1 MNRACA
7 CALLWAVASSGL
19 PPTWTH
25 AWDTAL
31 QAQFIDFGYG
41 YLNSAQAT
49 FVSSHYAIVSVEK
62 CTGTP
67 NTEKG
72 IWTTAAQLKA
82 LNRDI
87 RVLFYIHAE
96 LISLACYAAYTSW
109 MRLPQFWLRDDA
121 GRFVNNT
128 DGVPVLNYS
137 DPGARAWFVSLPLN
151 GSGSPAANIVDG
163 VFIDFTGFTR
173 CPGIAAARCSALAE
187 GKRAMVREMQALLN
201 ATNGGSVFQNPPKDF
216 EALETLSDANA
227 VMGEH
232 FAAFGHVI
240 KTGPTTWK
248 FDAVKIAAYFD
259 AVATAAAAG
268 KSVVVATWPGP
279 LSTPFIAGSPS
290 WILGDQPT
298 TIGGWKEPIAEW
310 HAFALAG
317 FLTCVQENVWMQYQ
331 MWCVCQRKGE
341 GTGQQR
347 TLCLL
352 AL

>member
-7 CALLWAVASSGL
+7 CALLWVVASSGL

-41 YLNSAQAT
+41 YLSSAQAT

-62 CTGTP
+62 CTGAP

-72 IWTTAAQLKA
+72 IWTTSAQLKA

-121 GRFVNNT
+121 GRFVNNS

-341 GTGQQR
+341 GTGRR